1 MSWDQ
6 QALDAWMDESAKQDE
21 DSMILY
27 KYAKDD
33 EGKIKVI
40 VKYSLFFLVLL
51 VLKIENI
58 YANDEILH

>member
-40 VKYSLFFLVLL
+40 VKYALFFLVLL